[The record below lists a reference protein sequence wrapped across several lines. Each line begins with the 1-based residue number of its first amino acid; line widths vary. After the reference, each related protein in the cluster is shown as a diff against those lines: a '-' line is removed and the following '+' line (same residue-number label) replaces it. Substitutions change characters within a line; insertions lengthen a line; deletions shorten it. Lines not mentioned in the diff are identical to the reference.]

1 MRRMLF
7 VLVVGLVGCAQ
18 AHNETIGGRPD
29 SGITV
34 QDSNTGSG
42 GDDAPMIDAM
52 GHPDGSASGGTA
64 TLSQTTANNDTQ
76 VGLACGNGTYT
87 SRNSY
92 YRVFP
97 LANYGITGEFHVN
110 AVDFIV
116 SGGANNAQ
124 LTISIGTFNGTAGGQ
139 TLNPAGITLL
149 PGAVTYTVPTVGIN
163 DPAVP
168 AHIAISGDV
177 SGQLVVEI
185 DQKIAGSS
193 GTPYQFYPGANE
205 AGESAPSYIM
215 SADCSLNT
223 PTSMDYE
230 AQQQATP
237 THSNLVLT
245 ATGTY

>member
-1 MRRMLF
+1 MLF

-29 SGITV
+29 AGGITV
-34 QDSNTGSG
+34 QDSNNGSG

-76 VGLACGNGTYT
+76 VGLACGNATTGYT

-97 LANYGITGEFHVN
+97 LANYGITGTFHVN

-116 SGGANNAQ
+116 SAAANSPQ
-124 LTISIGTFNGTAGGQ
+124 LTVSIGTFNGTAGGS
-139 TLNPAGITLL
+139 TINAAGITL
-149 PGAVTYTVPTVGIN
+149 VQSTTYTPT
-163 DPAVP
+163 DTQTATP
-168 AHIAISGDV
+168 AHVAITGDV
-177 SGQLVVEI
+177 TGQLVVEI
-185 DQKIAGSS
+185 DQTTAGSAS
-193 GTPYQFYPGANE
+193 NLLQFYPGANE
-205 AGESAPSYIM
+205 AGETAPSYIM
-215 SADCSLNT
+215 SADCSVTT
-223 PTSMDYE
+223 PTSMDSL